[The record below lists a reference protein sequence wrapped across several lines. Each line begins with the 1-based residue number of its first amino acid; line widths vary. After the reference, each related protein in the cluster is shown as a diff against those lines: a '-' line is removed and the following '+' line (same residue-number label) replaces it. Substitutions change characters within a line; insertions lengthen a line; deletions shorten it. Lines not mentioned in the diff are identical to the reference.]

1 VKLGGATRLRLSASN
16 GKSPS
21 SEEKMFPTDV
31 VIVAGA
37 RTPMAR
43 YTGVFSEV
51 SAIDL
56 GAHAA
61 KAAVQRSGVN
71 PAEFDHVVFGNVLQT
86 SVDAIYGARHVGLKA
101 GLKVETPAVT
111 VNRLCGSGIEAI
123 TQAAQRLLLGEAQM
137 VLAGGMENMTQAPF
151 VIRGARTGLKLG
163 GGTLEDSL
171 FAGLTDSYCGLP
183 MALTAEKL
191 AEQVG
196 ITRKDA
202 DAYALRSQQAADAA
216 AKAGVFEEEI
226 ATVEVKQGRKS
237 VLFSQD
243 DHRRPETTMETLEK
257 LPPSFKKDGMVTA
270 GNASGI
276 VDGAAAVVVT
286 REKAAKVR
294 GLKPLG
300 RIVSWAV
307 AGVDPSIMG
316 IGPVPSTRKALQ
328 LAGMK
333 LEQMDRVEVN
343 EAFAAQY
350 LAVEKE
356 LGLDRDRTNVNG
368 GAIALGHPLGASG
381 TRLVI
386 TLLNEL
392 RRKGLRYGVATACIG
407 GGQGIA
413 MIVEALGN

>member
-1 VKLGGATRLRLSASN
+1 
-16 GKSPS
+16 
-21 SEEKMFPTDV
+21 MFPTDV

-61 KAAVQRSGVN
+61 KAAVQRSGAD

-86 SVDAIYGARHVGLKA
+86 SSDAIYGARHVGLKA

-111 VNRLCGSGIEAI
+111 VNRLCGSGIESIA
-123 TQAAQRLLLGEAQM
+123 QAAQRLLLGEATV

-151 VIRGARTGLKLG
+151 VIRGARNGLKLG
-163 GGTLEDSL
+163 GGALEDFL
-171 FAGLTDSYCGLP
+171 FVGLTDSYCGLP
-183 MALTAEKL
+183 MAMTAEKL
-191 AEQVG
+191 AAQTG
-196 ITRKDA
+196 ITRADA
-202 DAYALRSQQAADAA
+202 DSYALRSQQAADAA
-216 AKAGVFEEEI
+216 AKAGVFQEEI
-226 ATVEVKQGRKS
+226 VPVEVKQGRKS
-237 VLFSQD
+237 IVVTED
-243 DHRRPETTMETLEK
+243 DHRRPETTIETLSK
-257 LPPSFKKDGMVTA
+257 LPPSFQKDGIVTA

-286 REKAAKVR
+286 REKTAKDR

-300 RIVSWAV
+300 KIVSWAAV
-307 AGVDPSIMG
+307 GVDPSIMG

-328 LAGMK
+328 LAGLK
-333 LEQMDRVEVN
+333 LEQIDRVEVN
-343 EAFAAQY
+343 EAFAPQY

-356 LGLDRDRTNVNG
+356 LSLCRDKTNVNG
-368 GAIALGHPLGASG
+368 GAIALGHPLAASG
-381 TRLVI
+381 TRLVM
-386 TLLNEL
+386 TVLHEL
-392 RRKGLRYGVATACIG
+392 RRKGLKYGLATACIG

-413 MIVEALGN
+413 MIVEAVGN

>member
-1 VKLGGATRLRLSASN
+1 
-16 GKSPS
+16 
-21 SEEKMFPTDV
+21 MFPTDV

-43 YTGVFSEV
+43 YTGAFSEV

-56 GAHAA
+56 GTHAG
-61 KAAVQRSGVN
+61 KAAIQKSGVD
-71 PAEFDHVVFGNVLQT
+71 PAEFDHAIFGNVMQT
-86 SVDAIYGARHVGLKA
+86 SADAIYGARHVGLKV

-123 TQAAQRLLLGEAQM
+123 VQGAQRLLLGEANM

-163 GGTLEDSL
+163 GGALEDFL
-171 FAGLTDSYCGLP
+171 FVGLTDTYCGLP

-191 AEQVG
+191 AEQKG

-202 DAYALRSQQAADAA
+202 DAYALRSQQAAEAA
-216 AKAGVFEEEI
+216 FKACYLTEEI
-226 ATVEVKQGRKS
+226 APVEVKQGKKTIL
-237 VLFSQD
+237 VKED
-243 DHRRPETTMETLEK
+243 DHRRPETTMEILEK

-276 VDGAAAVVVT
+276 VDGAAAVVLT
-286 REKAAKVR
+286 REKDAKER

-328 LAGMK
+328 LAGVK
-333 LEQMDRVEVN
+333 LEQIDRVEVN

-356 LGLDRDRTNVNG
+356 LGLNRDKTNVNG

-386 TLLNEL
+386 TVLNEL
-392 RRKGLRYGVATACIG
+392 RRKGLRYGLATACIG

-413 MIVEALGN
+413 IIVESLGN

>member
-1 VKLGGATRLRLSASN
+1 
-16 GKSPS
+16 
-21 SEEKMFPTDV
+21 MFPTDV
-31 VIVAGA
+31 VIVAGM

-43 YTGVFSEV
+43 YTGWFSEV
-51 SAIDL
+51 SAIEL

-61 KAAVQRSGVN
+61 KAAIEKSGV
-71 PAEFDHVVFGNVLQT
+71 AAEEFDHVVFGNVLQT
-86 SVDAIYGARHVGLKA
+86 SADAIYGARHVGLKA
-101 GLKVETPAVT
+101 GLKIETPAVT

-123 TQAAQRLLLGEAQM
+123 VQASQRLLLGEANM

-163 GGTLEDSL
+163 GGALEDFL
-171 FAGLTDSYCGLP
+171 FVGLTDSYCGMP

-191 AEQVG
+191 AEQAG

-202 DAYALRSQQAADAA
+202 DSYALRSQQAADAA
-216 AKAGVFEEEI
+216 AKAGFFKNEI
-226 ATVEVKQGRKS
+226 SPVEVKQGRKS
-237 VLFSQD
+237 MVVSED
-243 DHRRPETTMETLEK
+243 DHRRPDTTLETLEK

-286 REKAAKVR
+286 REGAARER
-294 GLKPLG
+294 GLKAIG

-307 AGVDPSIMG
+307 AGVDPTIMG
-316 IGPVPSTRKALQ
+316 IGPVPATRKALQ
-328 LAGMK
+328 AAGMT
-333 LEQMDRVEVN
+333 LRQIDRIEVN

-356 LGLDRDRTNVNG
+356 LGLPREKTNVNG

-392 RRKGLRYGVATACIG
+392 RRNGLRYGLATACIG

-413 MIVEALGN
+413 MIVEALNH

>member
-1 VKLGGATRLRLSASN
+1 
-16 GKSPS
+16 
-21 SEEKMFPTDV
+21 MFPTDV

-43 YTGVFSEV
+43 YTGAFSEV

-56 GAHAA
+56 GTHAS
-61 KAAVQRSGVN
+61 KAAIQKSGVD
-71 PAEFDHVVFGNVLQT
+71 PAEFDHAIFGNVMQT
-86 SVDAIYGARHVGLKA
+86 SADAIYGARHVGLKA

-123 TQAAQRLLLGEAQM
+123 VQGAQRLLLGEANM

-163 GGTLEDSL
+163 GGALEDFL
-171 FAGLTDSYCGLP
+171 FVGLTDTYCGLP

-191 AEQVG
+191 AEQKG

-202 DAYALRSQQAADAA
+202 DAYALRSQQAAEAA
-216 AKAGVFEEEI
+216 FKACYLTEEI
-226 ATVEVKQGRKS
+226 VPVEVKQGKKTIL
-237 VLFSQD
+237 VKED
-243 DHRRPETTMETLEK
+243 DHRRPETTMEILEK

-276 VDGAAAVVVT
+276 VDGAAAVVLT
-286 REKAAKVR
+286 HAKTAKER

-300 RIVSWAV
+300 RIISWAV

-333 LEQMDRVEVN
+333 LEQIDRVEVN

-356 LGLDRDRTNVNG
+356 LGLDRDKTNVNG

-386 TLLNEL
+386 TVLNEL
-392 RRKGLRYGVATACIG
+392 RRKGLRYGLATACIG

-413 MIVEALGN
+413 MIVEALSH

>member
-1 VKLGGATRLRLSASN
+1 
-16 GKSPS
+16 
-21 SEEKMFPTDV
+21 MFPTDV

-43 YTGVFSEV
+43 YTGSFSEV

-56 GAHAA
+56 AAHAS
-61 KAAVQRSGVN
+61 KAAIQRSGVD
-71 PAEFDHVVFGNVLQT
+71 PKEFDHAIFGNVMQT
-86 SVDAIYGARHVGLKA
+86 SADAIYGARHVGLKA
-101 GLKVETPAVT
+101 GLRIETPAVT

-123 TQAAQRLLLGEAQM
+123 SQAAQRLLLGEAEM

-163 GGTLEDSL
+163 GGALEDFL
-171 FAGLTDSYCGLP
+171 FVGLTDTYCAMP
-183 MALTAEKL
+183 MAVTAETL
-191 AEQVG
+191 AAQTG
-196 ITRKDA
+196 ITRKGA

-216 AKAGVFEEEI
+216 AKAGYYREEI
-226 ATVEVKQGRKS
+226 VPVEVKQGRKTIVVS
-237 VLFSQD
+237 ED

-257 LPPSFKKDGMVTA
+257 LAPSFQKDGIVTA

-286 REKAAKVR
+286 REKSAKAR
-294 GLKPLG
+294 GLKPIG
-300 RIVSWAV
+300 RIVSWAT
-307 AGVDPSIMG
+307 AGVDPRIMG
-316 IGPVPSTRKALQ
+316 IGPVPSTRKALE
-328 LAGMK
+328 LAGLR
-333 LEQMDRVEVN
+333 LEQIDRVEVN

-356 LGLDRDRTNVNG
+356 LGLQRDKTNVNG

-386 TLLNEL
+386 TVLNEL
-392 RRKGLRYGVATACIG
+392 RRKGLRYGLATACIG

-413 MIVEALGN
+413 MILEALGN

>member
-1 VKLGGATRLRLSASN
+1 
-16 GKSPS
+16 
-21 SEEKMFPTDV
+21 MFPTDV

-37 RTPMAR
+37 RTPMTR
-43 YTGVFSEV
+43 YTGAFSEV
-51 SAIDL
+51 SAIEL
-56 GAHAA
+56 GAHAS
-61 KAAVQRSGVN
+61 KAAIQKSGVD
-71 PAEFDHVVFGNVLQT
+71 PAEFDHAIFGNVMQT
-86 SVDAIYGARHVGLKA
+86 SADAIYGARHVGLKA
-101 GLKVETPAVT
+101 GLKIETPAVT

-123 TQAAQRLLLGEAQM
+123 VQGAQRLLLGEANM

-163 GGTLEDSL
+163 GGALEDFL
-171 FAGLTDSYCGLP
+171 FVGLTDTYCGLP

-191 AEQVG
+191 AEQKG

-202 DAYALRSQQAADAA
+202 DAYALRSQQAADGAF
-216 AKAGVFEEEI
+216 KSCYLTEEI
-226 ATVEVKQGRKS
+226 VPVEVKQGKKTIL
-237 VLFSQD
+237 VKED
-243 DHRRPETTMETLEK
+243 DHRRPETTMEILEK

-276 VDGAAAVVVT
+276 VDGAAAVVLT
-286 REKAAKVR
+286 REKIAKEH

-300 RIVSWAV
+300 RILSWAV

-333 LEQMDRVEVN
+333 LDQIDRVEVN

-356 LGLDRDRTNVNG
+356 LGLNRDKTNVNG

-386 TLLNEL
+386 TVLNEL
-392 RRKGLRYGVATACIG
+392 RRKGLRYGLATACIG

-413 MIVEALGN
+413 IIVEALAH

>member
-1 VKLGGATRLRLSASN
+1 ML
-16 GKSPS
+16 
-21 SEEKMFPTDV
+21 PTDV
-31 VIVAGA
+31 VIVAGM

-43 YTGVFSEV
+43 YSGSFSEV

-61 KAAVQRSGVN
+61 KAAVQRSGV
-71 PAEFDHVVFGNVLQT
+71 AAEEFDHVVFGNVLQT
-86 SVDAIYGARHVGLKA
+86 SADAIYGARHVGLKA
-101 GLKVETPAVT
+101 GLKIETPAVT

-123 TQAAQRLLLGEAQM
+123 VQASHRLLLAEANM

-163 GGTLEDSL
+163 GGALEDYL
-171 FAGLTDSYCGLP
+171 FVGLTDSYCGMP
-183 MALTAEKL
+183 MAWTAEKL
-191 AEQVG
+191 AEQMG
-196 ITRKDA
+196 ISRKDA

-216 AKAGVFEEEI
+216 AQAGFFKDEI
-226 ATVEVKQGRKS
+226 SPIEVKQGRKFIVVS
-237 VLFSQD
+237 ED

-257 LPPSFKKDGMVTA
+257 LPPAFKKDGMVTA

-286 REKAAKVR
+286 LGRAARER
-294 GLKPLG
+294 GLKPIG

-307 AGVDPSIMG
+307 AGVDPTIMG
-316 IGPVPSTRKALQ
+316 IGPVPASRKALQ
-328 LAGMK
+328 QAG
-333 LEQMDRVEVN
+333 LTLGQIDRIEVN

-356 LGLDRDRTNVNG
+356 LGLPREKTNVNG

-392 RRKGLRYGVATACIG
+392 RHKGFRYGLATACIG

-413 MIVEALGN
+413 MIVEALNS